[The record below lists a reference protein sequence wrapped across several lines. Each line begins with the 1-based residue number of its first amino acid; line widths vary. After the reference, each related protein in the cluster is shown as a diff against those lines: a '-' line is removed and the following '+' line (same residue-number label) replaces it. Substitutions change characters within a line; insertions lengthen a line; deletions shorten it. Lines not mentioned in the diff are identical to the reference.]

1 MLNKFINQIEPLIT
15 YKDKKSIND
24 YLKLNR
30 WITESKFTKK
40 FEELFAKKT
49 HSKYAIALPNGTL
62 TLTTILLSLGI
73 KPNDEVIVP
82 SYTMVAT
89 ANSVQLIGAKP
100 IFCDISKDNLCLS
113 HYELENKISKKT
125 KAIIYVTL
133 NGRSGDIKKIK
144 DICNKKKIYL
154 IEDSAHSIGSYFK
167 KIHHGNFGIASSFSF
182 STPKIITTGQGGMI
196 VTNNNKIYKKIKK
209 IKNFG
214 RSSDGNDL
222 YEDIGYNFKFTDL
235 QAVLGISQISD
246 LEKRIKKKKE
256 IFQYYWKLLSKN
268 KNIKMFNFEKN
279 ETPWFVDIY
288 VEKPKKLQNYLKL
301 KKISSRLVYPS
312 LNTLKIFQAKGN
324 FNNSNYYCKRGLWLP
339 SSLSLKKN
347 EIKMISKYIN
357 DFFENS
363 YA

>member
-144 DICNKKKIYL
+144 DICNKKK
-154 IEDSAHSIGSYFK
+154 
-167 KIHHGNFGIASSFSF
+167 
-182 STPKIITTGQGGMI
+182 
-196 VTNNNKIYKKIKK
+196 
-209 IKNFG
+209 
-214 RSSDGNDL
+214 
-222 YEDIGYNFKFTDL
+222 
-235 QAVLGISQISD
+235 
-246 LEKRIKKKKE
+246 
-256 IFQYYWKLLSKN
+256 
-268 KNIKMFNFEKN
+268 
-279 ETPWFVDIY
+279 
-288 VEKPKKLQNYLKL
+288 
-301 KKISSRLVYPS
+301 
-312 LNTLKIFQAKGN
+312 
-324 FNNSNYYCKRGLWLP
+324 
-339 SSLSLKKN
+339 
-347 EIKMISKYIN
+347 YI
-357 DFFENS
+357 
-363 YA
+363 